1 MSQCLSLPC
10 EAGVVKISLHIS
22 FDRGAPA
29 HCPRLRGQQW
39 SADLR
44 SGAFLRKLDTCRAGG
59 WRSGASARMRPF
71 DSRSAQVF
79 QNYDEICRPRLPDFD
94 AS

>member
-1 MSQCLSLPC
+1 MSQCLSLSC
-10 EAGVVKISLHIS
+10 EAGVVKISLDIS
-22 FDRGAPA
+22 FGRRTP
-29 HCPRLRGQQW
+29 HCPRLRWQQW

-44 SGAFLRKLDTCRAGG
+44 SGAFLRKLNTCRAGG
-59 WRSGASARMRPF
+59 RRSGGSARMRPF

-79 QNYDEICRPRLPDFD
+79 QYYDEICCHRLPDFD